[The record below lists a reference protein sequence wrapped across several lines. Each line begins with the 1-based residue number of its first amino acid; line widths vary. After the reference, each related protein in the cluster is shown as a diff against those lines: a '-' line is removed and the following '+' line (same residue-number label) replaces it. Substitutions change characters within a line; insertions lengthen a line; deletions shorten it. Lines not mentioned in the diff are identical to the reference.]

1 MPRTPNFD
9 ATDEENLMKTAV
21 ALFAVLAFICGG
33 TVSVA
38 QAAEP
43 ARDLP
48 TAYEAELKA
57 AKKIRFGQRAAL
69 ASECVKR
76 KRFTCTKYK
85 PVVVT
90 VRSMTP
96 GTREGWPEGTPT
108 FNLDVTIENRTS
120 SSGGLLPALRCANVE
135 GDGSFY
141 FDSVETQSIPAM
153 SRQDGGVIVS
163 LPDIDSESNIA
174 VKPSE
179 CENAVIWLRPVSYF
193 DLSKKEAKKAKMSGA
208 AYIPLAPDFL
218 ATLPE
223 VAPASAE

>member
-1 MPRTPNFD
+1 MRRI
-9 ATDEENLMKTAV
+9 LIGMAV
-21 ALFAVLAFICGG
+21 AALSFIG
-33 TVSVA
+33 VA
-38 QAAEP
+38 APSQASEP
-43 ARDLP
+43 LKDLP
-48 TAYEAELKA
+48 SAYAAELKA
-57 AKKIRFGQRAAL
+57 AKKVRFGQRVAI

-76 KRFTCTKYK
+76 KGFNCTKYK

-108 FNLDVTIENRTS
+108 FNLDVSIENRTGT
-120 SSGGLLPALRCANVE
+120 SGGLLPALRCANVE

-153 SRQDGGVIVS
+153 SRQDGVVIVS
-163 LPDIDSESNIA
+163 FPDIDSESNIA

-208 AYIPLAPDFL
+208 AYIPLAPEFL

-223 VAPASAE
+223 VAPASVE